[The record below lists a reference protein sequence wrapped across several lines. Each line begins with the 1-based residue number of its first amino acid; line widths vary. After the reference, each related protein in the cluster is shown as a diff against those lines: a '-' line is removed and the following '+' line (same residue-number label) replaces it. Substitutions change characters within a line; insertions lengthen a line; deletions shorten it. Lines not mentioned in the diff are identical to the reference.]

1 MSFEAILLG
10 IIIISM
16 FIVLVKEWLLPE
28 LTVFLALGAIILSGI
43 LSPAEALNGFSNP
56 GVHTVAFL
64 FILGAAFSNSGI
76 LHTLVNRI
84 LRNSKKLPHILVRV
98 MLPVSAL
105 SAFMNNTPIVTMLI
119 PTLQSWAISNNIK
132 PSKLLIPLSYGA
144 ILGGT
149 ITLIGTSTN
158 LIVQGL
164 LLDKGF
170 EGFQLFDFTFFGI
183 PLTAAGML
191 YFYIAGYRLLPNRV
205 HNIEQFKD
213 EEHLHIYKFAVE
225 KESSLIGKSI
235 TEAMLRN
242 LNQLFLAE
250 IVRKGRK
257 ITPAPNDEIIQA
269 GDILVFSGN
278 PEGLTQISGILSLSP
293 VKELQEDSSLTN
305 LTLLYEVGISNNSPL
320 VNQKIK
326 EIHFRSKYNAAIVAI
341 KRKGIQL
348 TAGIGNYIIKP
359 GDILLLLAK
368 RDFEKT
374 WTETG
379 DFYFISPVKHK
390 KDQSAFSKTVLC
402 LILLGVILSSI
413 FQLLPIFHLALIAT
427 VILFI
432 TNIMTVSAAIKSI
445 NWNVIIL
452 MGCSIGI
459 GRAVEIT
466 GLAQI
471 ASSFLTSMHSNIGII
486 GTMIVF
492 YLVTTALTEILN
504 NLATAALMFPIG
516 FSISQQLLVDPIV
529 FAMIT
534 AIAASCSF
542 LSPIGYQTNML
553 VYGPGGYRFT
563 DYLKAGLPLS
573 LICMSVTISIA
584 YLIWL

>member
-1 MSFEAILLG
+1 
-10 IIIISM
+10 M

-28 LTVFLALGAIILSGI
+28 LAVFLALAAIILAGI
-43 LSPAEALNGFSNP
+43 LSPEEALNGFSNP

-76 LHTLVNRI
+76 LHELIYRI
-84 LRNSKKLPHILVRV
+84 LSKSNKLPHILVRV

-164 LLDKGF
+164 LLDKGLP
-170 EGFQLFDFTFFGI
+170 GFHLFDFSYFGI
-183 PLTAAGML
+183 PLTLAGVC
-191 YFYIAGYRLLPNRV
+191 YFFVAGHRLLPNRV
-205 HNIEQFKD
+205 HNTKQFKD

-225 KESSLIGKSI
+225 KKSPIAGKTI
-235 TEAMLRN
+235 NEAMLRN
-242 LNQLFLAE
+242 LNQIFLVE
-250 IVRKGRK
+250 IIRNGRK
-257 ITPAPNDEIIQA
+257 IIPDPIEEIILA
-269 GDILVFSGN
+269 DDILVFSGN
-278 PEGLTQISGILSLSP
+278 PQGVTDISKNLGLSP
-293 VKELQEDSSLTN
+293 VKKSHGDNSLTD
-305 LTLLYEVGISNNSPL
+305 LTILYEVGISGNSPL

-326 EIHFRSKYNAAIVAI
+326 DIHFRSKFNAAIVAI
-341 KRKGIQL
+341 KRKGIQF
-348 TAGIGNYIIKP
+348 TTGIGKYIIKP
-359 GDILLLLAK
+359 GDTLLVIAK

-374 WTETG
+374 WSKTE
-379 DFYFISPVKHK
+379 DFYFISPVQYK
-390 KDQSAFSKTVLC
+390 KNISTFSRTVLC
-402 LILLGVILSSI
+402 LILLGIILFSI
-413 FQLLPIFHLALIAT
+413 FQLLPIFHLALCAT
-427 VILFI
+427 VILLT

-459 GRAVEIT
+459 GKAVEIT

-471 ASSFLTSMHSNIGII
+471 ASSLLTMVQSNFGII
-486 GTMIVF
+486 GTMIIF
-492 YLVTTALTEILN
+492 YIVTTALTEILN

-516 FSISQQLLVDPIV
+516 FSISQHLHVDPAA

-553 VYGPGGYRFT
+553 VYGPGGYRFN
-563 DYLKAGLPLS
+563 DYLKVGLPLS
-573 LICMSVTISIA
+573 FICMSVTISIA
-584 YLIWL
+584 YLKLL